1 MEFKKENLI
10 GKKVLHKTFG
20 AGIIKTFDNDY
31 VYIEFNNC
39 TVKKFQFPKAFEGFL
54 KAVDEDAQ
62 RWIGSIIEP
71 EPIPTPPPTP
81 RPDPLPNPR
90 PAPQGLE
97 GMVWTPVYTYKE
109 VEEKFGIVRRGFG
122 RGINVTSNSVV
133 LISNVQK
140 QHGQFVYHDK
150 WEEGRYVYSGEGQ
163 TGNQIMSAGN
173 MAILNADR
181 DGRVIH
187 LLIKFS
193 SKEYIYQGIFGLVKH
208 YFKDEADANG
218 RIRKEIK
225 FVLERKSFGD

>member
-31 VYIEFNNC
+31 VYIEFNDC
-39 TVKKFQFPKAFEGFL
+39 TVKKFQFPKAFGGFL
-54 KAVDEDAQ
+54 KADDEDVQ
-62 RWIGSIIEP
+62 RWIESIIEP
-71 EPIPTPPPTP
+71 EPISTPPPKP

-90 PAPQGLE
+90 LAPQGLE
-97 GMVWTPVYTYKE
+97 GMVCRPVYTYE
-109 VEEKFGIVRRGFG
+109 DVEKKFGIVRRGFG
-122 RGINVTSNSVV
+122 RGINVTPNSVV

-140 QHGQFVYHDK
+140 QHGQFVYHDR
-150 WEEGRYVYSGEGQ
+150 WEEGCYVYSGEGQ

-181 DGRVIH
+181 DGKVIH
-187 LLIKFS
+187 LLIKYS
-193 SKEYIYQGIFGLVKH
+193 SKEYFYQGIFGLVDY

>member
-1 MEFKKENLI
+1 MECVFEIMKTTDGYLLRLLATGERRGLLCLLI
-10 GKKVLHKTFG
+10 FTHPAVIDTHP
-20 AGIIKTFDNDY
+20 ARGI
-31 VYIEFNNC
+31 
-39 TVKKFQFPKAFEGFL
+39 L
-54 KAVDEDAQ
+54 
-62 RWIGSIIEP
+62 
-71 EPIPTPPPTP
+71 
-81 RPDPLPNPR
+81 L
-90 PAPQGLE
+90 
-97 GMVWTPVYTYKE
+97 
-109 VEEKFGIVRRGFG
+109 EKFGIVRRGFG
-122 RGINVTSNSVV
+122 RGINVTPNSVV

-181 DGRVIH
+181 DGKVIH
-187 LLIKFS
+187 LLIKYS

>member
-1 MEFKKENLI
+1 MYLFRLRI
-10 GKKVLHKTFG
+10 RAHGSRFLDYPIFGDFSVVHAHPARGVL
-20 AGIIKTFDNDY
+20 
-31 VYIEFNNC
+31 
-39 TVKKFQFPKAFEGFL
+39 L
-54 KAVDEDAQ
+54 
-62 RWIGSIIEP
+62 
-71 EPIPTPPPTP
+71 
-81 RPDPLPNPR
+81 
-90 PAPQGLE
+90 
-97 GMVWTPVYTYKE
+97 
-109 VEEKFGIVRRGFG
+109 EKFGIVRRGFG

-133 LISNVQK
+133 LVSNVQK

-225 FVLERKSFGD
+225 FVLERKSFGN